1 MLRRHLPS
9 MDAVVEELSAYEQS
23 QHSQAQVMDSTGSI
37 TSPSQQQI
45 NSEVFIFSFEADG
58 DS

>member
-1 MLRRHLPS
+1 

-23 QHSQAQVMDSTGSI
+23 QHSQIMDSTGSL